1 MPITELLSCNAK
13 KYPNEVSLIEREP
26 AKGVRREITW
36 LEFEKEANRFSNAL
50 IECGIKQGDR
60 VALLMMNCLEW
71 LPVCRPGG
79 IYPLKT
85 FQSKYLKRVWQLKR
99 HLQLLVHQ

>member
-1 MPITELLSCNAK
+1 MTLYAHHRIAFLQCK

-50 IECGIKQGDR
+50 IECGIKQEI
-60 VALLMMNCLEW
+60 VLL
-71 LPVCRPGG
+71 
-79 IYPLKT
+79 
-85 FQSKYLKRVWQLKR
+85 S
-99 HLQLLVHQ
+99 